1 MIDQMSK
8 VKLQD
13 NLDIHRDMSKQLFA
27 QLIQFVLKV

>member
-13 NLDIHRDMSKQLFA
+13 NLDIHRDTSKQLFA
-27 QLIQFVLKV
+27 QLIQFVLKE